1 LATHFHGHNASVL
14 IIAAAQSIS
23 VPGDIPLNIARH
35 LRFAA
40 IAAERGVR
48 LLVFP
53 ELSLTGYE
61 PSIARA
67 NAIGTG
73 SAHLDPLRRAAEAA
87 RMTVVVGAPVLGA
100 SDELLIGALI
110 FSADGALSIHT
121 KEYLH
126 AGEEAVFAAGSGGP
140 LLPIEDANVALAIC
154 ADTTHPEHAARAA
167 ARRAS
172 VYAAGVLITESG
184 YAPDTAQ
191 LTAYA
196 REHRMA
202 VLMANHGAVTGGWEP
217 AGKSAIWSED
227 GAIVAAASGVG
238 EALIIG
244 RKQGGV
250 WDGAVPQ
257 VV

>member
-1 LATHFHGHNASVL
+1 VSTSNSSGSAF

-23 VPGDIPLNIARH
+23 VPGDIPLNVARH

-40 IAAERGVR
+40 IAAEHGVQ

-61 PSIARA
+61 PSLARA
-67 NAIGTG
+67 NAIGAG
-73 SAHLDPLRRAAEAA
+73 SAQLDPLRRIAEEGQ
-87 RMTVVVGAPVLGA
+87 MTVVAGAPVLGD
-100 SDELLIGALI
+100 SDELLIGALV
-110 FSADGALSIHT
+110 FHADASVSIHT

-126 AGEEAVFAAGSGGP
+126 PGEEAVFTAGVGGP
-140 LLPIEDANVALAIC
+140 LLQIEDTTAALAIC

-167 ARRAS
+167 ARGAT

-184 YAPDTAQ
+184 YGSDTAQ
-191 LTAYA
+191 LAAYA

-202 VLMANHGAVTGGWEP
+202 VLMANHGAATGGWEP
-217 AGKSAIWSED
+217 AGKSAIWSEN
-227 GAIVAAASGVG
+227 GSIVAAASGMG
-238 EALIIG
+238 EVLIIG

-250 WDGAVPQ
+250 WEIPGIHRL
-257 VV
+257 